1 MTPRRG
7 ILIACAIALVALV
20 IAWSLRFGTDDSYIT
35 YVYARE
41 LVRGNGLTWFGT
53 HIEGYTNFLW
63 ALWSALGLALGRDP
77 LVWAWG
83 ASLAALVATIV
94 TTYRI
99 AALRSTIT
107 AGLVA
112 AAILATNFT
121 FLAFGTSGLETMLQ
135 TALLA
140 AAMFEV
146 ERLRRAAPTAGSLVR
161 LSLFASFARCTRL
174 YSAPIIAGLGTVTAH
189 HLVRERASI
198 WLWAAAIMPALVLVG
213 GWFAWKLWFYGDIL
227 PNTFYVKAGTSSIPH
242 GAWFTAEF
250 LQAYMIGPVMLGLA
264 ILAVLRRR
272 VASALPLAVC
282 AVHIAYVIV
291 VGGDFMEFRFFVPI
305 MPATA
310 IAFGEFAT
318 TPAQSDR
325 VPRTTVRAAA
335 LVAVLAV
342 FSLNHALTFEGVED
356 HSYDSIAVLGNFY
369 HKVEG
374 NDWTKLGASLHD
386 RFAGTRATLA
396 CNGAG
401 AIPYNADLMT
411 VDQLGLNDAWV
422 ARYGS
427 HAPPDYPR
435 PGHQRYAT
443 YDYLVAQ
450 RVTFVIG
457 SPMLVER
464 GALARRSEMA
474 NVSHWL
480 DAVLGGWTSPP
491 AGVVEV
497 VAAPVDAERELL
509 MWYLTPDPEV
519 TSRLAGWDRLRL
531 HLH

>member
-1 MTPRRG
+1 MSSKRG
-7 ILIACAIALVALV
+7 LQIACAIAALALV
-20 IAWSLRFGTDDSYIT
+20 LAWLLRFGTDDSYIT

-99 AALRSTIT
+99 AALRSTIV
-107 AGLVA
+107 AGIVA
-112 AAILATNFT
+112 TAILATNFT

-140 AAMFEV
+140 AAWFEV
-146 ERLRRAAPTAGSLVR
+146 ERLRRAPPTARALVR
-161 LSLFASFARCTRL
+161 LSLYAAFALWTRL
-174 YSAPIIAGLGTVTAH
+174 DSAPVIAVLGAVAAH
-189 HLVRERASI
+189 RLVRERASFR
-198 WLWAAAIMPALVLVG
+198 LWAAAIVPALVLVG
-213 GWFAWKLWFYGDIL
+213 GWFAWKLSFYGELL
-227 PNTFYVKAGTSSIPH
+227 PNTFYVKAGTGSALH
-242 GAWFTAEF
+242 GAWFTLEF
-250 LQAYMIGPVMLGLA
+250 LRAYLLWPVLLGIA
-264 ILAVLRRR
+264 VLAVLRRR
-272 VASALPLAVC
+272 VGSALPLAIV
-282 AVHIAYVIV
+282 AAHVAYVIL

-305 MPATA
+305 MPALA
-310 IAFGEFAT
+310 IAFGDFVT
-318 TPAQSDR
+318 TEADAR
-325 VPRTTVRAAA
+325 LPRASVRATAA
-335 LVAVLAV
+335 VAVLAS
-342 FSLNHALTFEGVED
+342 FSLRHALTFEGVED
-356 HSYDSIAVLGNFY
+356 HSYDSITTLGNFY
-369 HKVEG
+369 YKVTD
-374 NDWTKLGASLHD
+374 NDWTQLGAALHD
-386 RFAGTRATLA
+386 RFAGSRVMLA

-401 AIPYNADLMT
+401 AIPYNADLVT

-422 ARYGS
+422 ARNGT
-427 HAPPDYPR
+427 HAPPEYPR

-443 YDYLVAQ
+443 YAYLVEQ

-464 GALARRSEMA
+464 GALARQSAMP

-480 DAVLGGWTSPP
+480 DNVLGGWTSPP
-491 AGVVEV
+491 AGVVDV
-497 VAAPVDAERELL
+497 VAAPVDDERELL
-509 MWYLTPDPEV
+509 MWYLTPDPAV
-519 TSRLAGWDRLRL
+519 TAKLAGWDRLRL